1 MTIAHTVTQTLT
13 GTPQGHKATLRAGVC
28 VCVWSSLQWWTCET
42 PVLLIARIPAAF
54 SPGLHP
60 YRPLQYGVCSN
71 FCLHPTVNTSSVLII
86 LMLLLRLISKCM
98 CVWVR
103 DRDRKRYRKTDKW
116 GAWGWKRP
124 RDRLESVTQGENW
137 ILHVSAYGLERQTV
151 AALLDLRCHFT
162 SGDSPRNQQNI
173 HRSLWSSNETQC
185 HYLPSTNTLKFCK
198 RACICKASRNIWIM
212 KINKHTNHIR

>member
-116 GAWGWKRP
+116 GG
-124 RDRLESVTQGENW
+124 L
-137 ILHVSAYGLERQTV
+137 GLEETERQIRECDPGWELNPPCLSVWTG
-151 AALLDLRCHFT
+151 AADCRGAAGFAVSFHFRWLT
-162 SGDSPRNQQNI
+162 SQPAE
-173 HRSLWSSNETQC
+173 HPPLSLV
-185 HYLPSTNTLKFCK
+185 
-198 RACICKASRNIWIM
+198 I
-212 KINKHTNHIR
+212 